1 MNRKARVLFVD
12 DDPAMRES
20 VEQFLRLA
28 GFTLTIVAS
37 GKEALS
43 HLSADYPGIV
53 ATDLRM
59 PGMTGAELLEQAQ
72 AIDPELPVVVITGH
86 GDIETAV
93 EMMRRGAYDFIE
105 KPFDPARFSET
116 LSRAAEKRRLVLENR
131 RLRQAASDGALAG
144 RILGTSRAAQDL
156 RDAVAE
162 IAATDVSVVLHGE
175 TGVGKDLVARAI
187 HEASGRADGNF
198 VAINCAAI
206 PETMVESE
214 LFGHEQGAFTGAVRA
229 RMGKIEHADG
239 GTLFLDEVESMP
251 LAMQA
256 KLLRALQD
264 HEVERLGSNR
274 IVPVDLR
281 TIAASKTDLVE
292 AGRAGTFRSDLFYRL
307 AVVELRIPPLRER
320 KDDLL
325 LLFEHF
331 VARAAE
337 AHGREPKQITAPV
350 AATLM
355 ANDWPGNVRELR
367 NAAERYAL
375 GFSKS
380 IAVDPLAPPEGGRP
394 GRSLAE
400 RVETFERSVIERS
413 LARAGGSI
421 MTVMEELQIPRRTLN
436 EKMARHGLSRP
447 GQPDDTRQDSAD

>member
-1 MNRKARVLFVD
+1 MSQKADVLFVD
-12 DDPAMRES
+12 DDPAMRQS

-28 GFTLTIVAS
+28 GFNLTAIDS
-37 GKEALS
+37 GADALAR
-43 HLSADYPGIV
+43 LSANFPGILV
-53 ATDLRM
+53 TDLKM
-59 PGMTGAELLEQAQ
+59 PGMTGAQLLDEALV
-72 AIDPELPVVVITGH
+72 IDPELPVVVITGH
-86 GDIETAV
+86 GDVETAV

-105 KPFDPARFSET
+105 KPFDPVRFSEILT
-116 LSRAAEKRRLVLENR
+116 RAAEKRRLVLDNR
-131 RLRQAASDGALAG
+131 RLRRAVSDGSLAG
-144 RILGTSRAAQDL
+144 RILGTSRAAQTL

-162 IAATDVSVVLHGE
+162 IAATDVSVVLLGE

-187 HEASGRADGNF
+187 HETSRRAAGNF

-229 RMGKIEHADG
+229 RTGKIEHADG

-274 IVPVDLR
+274 TVSVDLR
-281 TIAASKTDLVE
+281 TISATKSDLFQ

-325 LLFEHF
+325 LLFDHF
-331 VARAAE
+331 VARAAH
-337 AHGREPKQITAPV
+337 AHDREPRPLTDAV
-350 AATLM
+350 AANLL
-355 ANDWPGNVRELR
+355 AHDWPGNVRELR
-367 NAAERYAL
+367 NAAERFAL
-375 GFSKS
+375 GFASS
-380 IAVDPLAPPEGGRP
+380 AAIGGVASPSDELTNPTLAQ
-394 GRSLAE
+394 
-400 RVETFERSVIERS
+400 RVEAFERSVIERS
-413 LARAGGSI
+413 LAEAKGSI
-421 MTVMEELQIPRRTLN
+421 ADVMAALQVPRRTLN

-447 GQPDDTRQDSAD
+447 RPDGVDRQDSAD